1 MDLLVLWNL
10 SRLVRRCLTNMVR
23 AVLNCVDTSLIA
35 PHTFASV
42 SVSVSVSLS
51 FTSLKRWIVFA
62 SQPFS
67 RCPQCA
73 AFSSTSLCA
82 SVLLL
87 NTVCQRIHDLLC
99 EDKKTEVV
107 DLAMASECRGWSY
120 PHGCNLK
127 NVSTLPFSNF
137 NSSQPQVCVC
147 RRRRILR
154 LDHPRSRFR
163 STSVVAVRRW
173 FGSCAPRMRSVSL
186 MQCRA
191 NHRLFYR
198 PHNPK

>member
-73 AFSSTSLCA
+73 TFSSTSLCA

-107 DLAMASECRGWSY
+107 DLAMASECRGCPTRTDATSKTY
-120 PHGCNLK
+120 PHYLFP
-127 NVSTLPFSNF
+127 LQL
-137 NSSQPQVCVC
+137 QPA
-147 RRRRILR
+147 
-154 LDHPRSRFR
+154 
-163 STSVVAVRRW
+163 TSVRLQTKTNPPP
-173 FGSCAPRMRSVSL
+173 GSSAIAISVHKCR
-186 MQCRA
+186 CRA
-191 NHRLFYR
+191 SLVWVLCTSNAIGFSYAVSS
-198 PHNPK
+198 